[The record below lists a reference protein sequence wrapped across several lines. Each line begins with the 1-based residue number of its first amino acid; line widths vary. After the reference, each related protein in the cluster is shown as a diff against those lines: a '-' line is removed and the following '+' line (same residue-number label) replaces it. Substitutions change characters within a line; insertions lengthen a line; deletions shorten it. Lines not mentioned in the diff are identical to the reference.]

1 MVAAVQE
8 NQGATVN
15 YTLTHDIFYGAGP
28 TAYSFRFVFFFF
40 LTSNVE
46 LHEVMFHQ
54 KQSCITDSVQCIFFF
69 FFLSRVCYGQLERRE
84 IQLGRLALV
93 LTHCLAAHYSLKVF
107 NSLLKG
113 FFFSPY
119 LHISSPWA
127 DRVSLTVKTNLLFT
141 QLHLFSPI
149 TP

>member
-69 FFLSRVCYGQLERRE
+69 FFVKGVLWPAWKKRDSAGETRFGPHTLPRCTLFFKG
-84 IQLGRLALV
+84 IQ
-93 LTHCLAAHYSLKVF
+93 
-107 NSLLKG
+107 
-113 FFFSPY
+113 
-119 LHISSPWA
+119 
-127 DRVSLTVKTNLLFT
+127 FT
-141 QLHLFSPI
+141 S
-149 TP
+149 